1 MVCPSLLFALEQ
13 AWAGVLAK
21 VLIGFCIFTQ
31 TPVLADKSPAEAPA
45 SPPIVHHN
53 PFSVIWNMP
62 TAKCQEQ
69 YGIDFDLSQ
78 FDIVENRRERFQGQN
93 MTIFYRNKLGLYP
106 FIRKGGRF
114 VNGGVPQEAP
124 LEKHL
129 VLAEMQI
136 EQLLASDFSGL
147 AVIDWEEWRPLWVRN
162 WGRMKKYQRRSE
174 ALVRRKYWVLPEKQ
188 VRAKAKE
195 EFENGAMALMSRTL
209 GLATQLRPSGL
220 WGYYKFPDCYN
231 YNWKKVDNYTG
242 HCHPKD
248 TERNN
253 RLAWLWHKSKA
264 LYPSIYLTRPLGSSE
279 RGAMYVY
286 YRVKEAM
293 RIAAAFPSA
302 SGSLPVLAYARVTF
316 AHTLQYLS
324 RMDLEHTIGES
335 ASLGAAGVVLWGD
348 LGFARSE
355 HECRALRDYV
365 HTLLGGYIVNVTTA
379 ARLCSG
385 RLCHANGRC
394 ARRHDGSSARLHL
407 SPRSFKIVDSGW
419 TSPRAVGDLDQQD
432 MAQLWSSFRCVC
444 YRGWTGEQCERSAP

>member
-1 MVCPSLLFALEQ
+1 MVVSILFALEQ

-21 VLIGFCIFTQ
+21 VLIGFWVLTQ
-31 TPVLADKSPAEAPA
+31 TPVQADKSPAEAPA
-45 SPPIVHHN
+45 SPPIVHRN

-62 TAKCQEQ
+62 TAKCQER

-106 FIRKGGRF
+106 FIRKDGSY

-124 LEKHL
+124 LEQHL
-129 VLAEMQI
+129 DLAKQKI

-162 WGRMKKYQRRSE
+162 WGRMKKYQSLSE
-174 ALVRRKYWVLPEKQ
+174 ALVRQKYWVLPEKQ
-188 VRAKAKE
+188 VRARAKE
-195 EFENGAMALMSRTL
+195 EFETGAMALMSRTL
-209 GLATQLRPSGL
+209 RLATRLRPSGL

-253 RLAWLWHKSKA
+253 RLAWLWHESKA

-286 YRVKEAM
+286 HRVKEAM

-316 AHTLQYLS
+316 AHTLQFLS

-348 LGFARSE
+348 LGFAQSKNK
-355 HECRALRDYV
+355 CQALRDYV
-365 HTLLGGYIVNVTTA
+365 HTVLGGYIVNVTTA
-379 ARLCSG
+379 ASLCSEW
-385 RLCHANGRC
+385 LCNANGRC
-394 ARRHDGSSARLHL
+394 ARRQDGSSARLHL
-407 SPRSFKIVDSGW
+407 SPRSFKIVDYGW
-419 TSPRAVGDLDQQD
+419 ASPRAVGDLDQQD
-432 MAQLWSSFRCVC
+432 LAQLWRSFRCVC
-444 YRGWTGEQCERSAP
+444 YRGWTGEHCERSAP

>member
-1 MVCPSLLFALEQ
+1 MCFCFCPFVG
-13 AWAGVLAK
+13 AGVLAK

-174 ALVRRKYWVLPEKQ
+174 ALVRRKYW
-188 VRAKAKE
+188 
-195 EFENGAMALMSRTL
+195 NGAMALMSRTL

-253 RLAWLWHKSKA
+253 CLAWLWHKSKA

-348 LGFARSE
+348 LGFARSK
-355 HECRALRDYV
+355 CRALRDYV

-444 YRGWTGEQCERSAP
+444 YRGWTGEQCERSSDIQKEWMVE